1 MGRKPKPLSLQISE
15 GDPRKRGKH
24 KLLEAQECQP
34 KAAKGLPD
42 CPRHLRGRARSAW
55 NFLRAEL
62 ESMDLDRRPDALA
75 LEGGCLAYAAAIAAE
90 ETLAE
95 EGCIT
100 TEPVTKGG
108 QVVGTIRRTHP
119 ATRVRNAAW
128 ARFTQFCDRF
138 GLSPQAREHLSIEP
152 AADPSGDL
160 MQILSEPRVRKTAK
174 GEEIQ

>member
-1 MGRKPKPLSLQISE
+1 MGRKAKPISLQIAE

-24 KLLEAQECQP
+24 KLLEVRESQP
-34 KAAKGLPD
+34 RAARGLPD
-42 CPRHLRGRARSAW
+42 CPPHLSGRARTAW
-55 NFLRAEL
+55 NFLKEQL

-75 LEGGCLAYAAAIAAE
+75 LEGGCLAYATAIAAE
-90 ETLAE
+90 ETLSA

-152 AADPSGDL
+152 AGDPTHDL
-160 MQILSEPRVRKTAK
+160 MQILSAPRVRKPAK
-174 GEEIQ
+174 GEIQ